1 MSDFKQVPIVKEEF
15 RCEGGVV
22 TGASAQVAL
31 WVNRKLG
38 RGLVLVPCV
47 AIGVVHPTIRD
58 EQVDEVNLPNQLLAG
73 AIFYNYRN
81 DGEGSDVY
89 LTAYTDAAVTGHPDV
104 IRKVLEYPFE
114 RWKVRGI
121 TAEIDAGNA
130 RSIRN
135 AEMMGFKH
143 EGTRR
148 KRGSNGSDI
157 LIYGLLP
164 EECPIWN
171 RRAA

>member
-1 MSDFKQVPIVKEEF
+1 MTIKQVPIVKEEF

-31 WVNRKLG
+31 WVNRRLG
-38 RGLVLVPCV
+38 RGLVLVPAV
-47 AIGVVHPTIRD
+47 AIGVVHPTLRD

-81 DGEGSDVY
+81 DDEGSEVY
-89 LTAYTDAAVTGHPDV
+89 LTAYTDAAVTGHPSV

-114 RWKVRGI
+114 RWKVRRL
-121 TAEIDAGNA
+121 TAEINEGNT

-143 EGTRR
+143 EGT
-148 KRGSNGSDI
+148 KRHAGGAGGNI

-164 EECPIWN
+164 EECPIWT
-171 RRAA
+171 RGAA